1 MALSTPEFKFLLRL
15 LEHPPQYR
23 SPISKIKPNAN
34 TPASERDK
42 ACKNLCSQGL
52 VDYEEEISHYG
63 ITAAGKSLLSL
74 DSSTLP
80 VTPDERHLVQVAAT
94 QVATPGMAKKVP
106 ANARQRLLRQLV
118 DRGLVK
124 VNKTQIKQVWLTAQG
139 KAFLCHEFT
148 PEGNA
153 TFTKSMVGTYVTFL
167 RQSLGTTQGSDVPSS
182 GKPLT
187 EAAQVTPEAVLE
199 MIQQL
204 DQQLGT
210 DNYLPIFH
218 LRDQLQPP
226 LSREDLDQQLYAL
239 ERSDRIELGT
249 LQDVAAYSEVQLN
262 AGIPQDIGGPLF
274 FISVLQ

>member
-23 SPISKIKPNAN
+23 SPISKIKPNPK
-34 TPASERDK
+34 TSASERDK

-52 VDYEEEISHYG
+52 VDYEEEIIRYG

-74 DSSTLP
+74 DTSTLP
-80 VTPDERHLVQVAAT
+80 VTPDERHLVQAAAT

-124 VNKTQIKQVWLTAQG
+124 IHKTQIKEVWLTAQG
-139 KAFLCHEFT
+139 QAFLCHEFT
-148 PEGNA
+148 PTGNA
-153 TFTKSMVGTYVTFL
+153 ALTASMVGTYVTFL
-167 RQSLGTTQGSDVPSS
+167 RQSLGTSQGTNAPTP
-182 GKPLT
+182 GEPLAD
-187 EAAQVTPEAVLE
+187 AAQITPEAVLA

-204 DQQLGT
+204 DKQLGT

-239 ERSDRIELGT
+239 ERSDRIEFST
-249 LQDVAAYSEVQLN
+249 LQDVSAYSKEQVA
-262 AGIPQDIGGPLF
+262 AGIFHGTGGKLF
-274 FISVLQ
+274 YISVL

>member
-1 MALSTPEFKFLLRL
+1 MALSHLESKFLLRL
-15 LEHPPQYR
+15 LEHAPHYR

-74 DSSTLP
+74 DTSTLP
-80 VTPDERHLVQVAAT
+80 VTPDERHLVQAAAT
-94 QVATPGMAKKVP
+94 QVATPGMAQKVP

-124 VNKTQIKQVWLTAQG
+124 IHKTQIKEVWLTAQG
-139 KAFLCHEFT
+139 QAFLCHEFT
-148 PEGNA
+148 PTGNA
-153 TFTKSMVGTYVTFL
+153 ALTASMVGTYVTFL
-167 RQSLGTTQGSDVPSS
+167 RQSLGTSQGTNAPTP
-182 GKPLT
+182 GEPLAD
-187 EAAQVTPEAVLE
+187 AAQITPEAVLA

-204 DQQLGT
+204 DKQLGT

-239 ERSDRIELGT
+239 ERSDRIEFST
-249 LQDVAAYSEVQLN
+249 LQDVSAYSKEQVA
-262 AGIPQDIGGPLF
+262 AGIFHGTGGKLF
-274 FISVLQ
+274 YISVL

>member
-1 MALSTPEFKFLLRL
+1 MALSPTEFKFLLRL

-23 SPISKIKPNAN
+23 GPISKIKPNPK
-34 TPASERDK
+34 TSASERDK

-52 VDYEEEISHYG
+52 VDYEEEIIRYG
-63 ITAAGKSLLSL
+63 ITAAGQALLSL
-74 DSSTLP
+74 DTSTLP
-80 VTPDERHLVQVAAT
+80 VIPDERHLVQAAAT

-106 ANARQRLLRQLV
+106 ASARQRLLRQLV

-124 VNKTQIKQVWLTAQG
+124 VHKTQIKEVWLTAQG
-139 KAFLCHEFT
+139 QAFLCHEFT
-148 PEGNA
+148 PKGTGTLTA
-153 TFTKSMVGTYVTFL
+153 AMVGTYVTFL
-167 RQSLGTTQGSDVPSS
+167 RQSLGTTQGTDAPSP

-187 EAAQVTPEAVLE
+187 EAAQITPEAVLG
-199 MIQQL
+199 MIQRL
-204 DQQLGT
+204 DKQLGT

-249 LQDVAAYSEVQLN
+249 LQDVAAYSEAQLN

-274 FISVLQ
+274 FISVMQ

>member
-1 MALSTPEFKFLLRL
+1 MALSTTEFKFLLRL

-23 SPISKIKPNAN
+23 GPISKIKPNPK
-34 TPASERDK
+34 TSASERDK

-52 VDYEEEISHYG
+52 VDYEEEIVRYG

-74 DSSTLP
+74 DTSTLP
-80 VTPDERHLVQVAAT
+80 VTPDERHLVQAAAT

-124 VNKTQIKQVWLTAQG
+124 VHRSQIKEVWLTAQG
-139 KAFLCHEFT
+139 QAFLCHEFT
-148 PEGNA
+148 PTGNA
-153 TFTKSMVGTYVTFL
+153 ALTASMVGTYVTFL
-167 RQSLGTTQGSDVPSS
+167 RQSLGTSQGTNNAPTP
-182 GKPLT
+182 GEPLAD
-187 EAAQVTPEAVLE
+187 AAQITPEVVLDL
-199 MIQQL
+199 IQQL

-226 LSREDLDQQLYAL
+226 LSREDLDQRLYAL
-239 ERSDRIELGT
+239 ERSDRIEFST
-249 LQDVAAYSEVQLN
+249 LQDVSAYSKEEVA
-262 AGIPQDIGGPLF
+262 AGIFHGTGGKLF
-274 FISVLQ
+274 YISVL